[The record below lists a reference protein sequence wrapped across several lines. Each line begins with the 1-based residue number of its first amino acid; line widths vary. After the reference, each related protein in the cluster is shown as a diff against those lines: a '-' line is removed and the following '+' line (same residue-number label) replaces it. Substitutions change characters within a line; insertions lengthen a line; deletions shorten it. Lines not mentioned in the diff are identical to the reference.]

1 MTRLRLQKQ
10 QQEMPK
16 DSSECGRGTARKGRG
31 QSDRE
36 RERGGQGP
44 HRKEEFQVPSPSGS
58 QALSLLFLYSFCFS
72 LFYFICFDG
81 FFFVFYLPQEGCS
94 QFRGYIAFQKFL
106 THTERESV
114 RQGGGKRDRSNAAT
128 NAVACV
134 FSINCDI
141 RLINLFGSRIT
152 QLDRQTGGQRQP

>member
-1 MTRLRLQKQ
+1 MGEGQL
-10 QQEMPK
+10 E
-16 DSSECGRGTARKGRG
+16 RGG
-31 QSDRE
+31 DRVTE

-81 FFFVFYLPQEGCS
+81 FFFCVLPTPRRLFTIPRIYCFSE
-94 QFRGYIAFQKFL
+94 IP
-106 THTERESV
+106 HTYRERE
-114 RQGGGKRDRSNAAT
+114 RETGGGKRDRSNAAT

-152 QLDRQTGGQRQP
+152 QLDRQTVGQRQP